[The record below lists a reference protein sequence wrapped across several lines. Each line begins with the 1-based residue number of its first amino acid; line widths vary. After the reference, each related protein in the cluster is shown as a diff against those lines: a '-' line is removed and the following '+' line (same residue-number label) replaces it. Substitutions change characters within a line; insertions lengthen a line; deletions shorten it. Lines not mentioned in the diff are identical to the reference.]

1 MRKVKT
7 YKKPKDKYNLTYG
20 TGKQKVNREKLND
33 PDKVEY
39 YIYDAIKAVCRSVRI
54 PPIYDLVLK
63 NSALKLSI
71 NSNEVPI
78 RLKGYRLDITTL
90 LSIVRKSIG
99 NSASENSKKSLR

>member
-54 PPIYDLVLK
+54 PPTYDLVLK

-78 RLKGYRLDITTL
+78 RLKEFHFGITIL
-90 LSIVRKSIG
+90 LLKVHKLTG
-99 NSASENSKKSLR
+99 NLASENSKKSLR